1 MTAMTYRLRPL
12 ILLLMLACLTAWAQ
26 PSAAA
31 RLASVSGEA
40 GAESV
45 RDSSTFKLGEQ
56 DELTISYNITKTGDA
71 CNVQVRLFRK
81 QGDEWRVVTI
91 VHQTKGTSRGN
102 KNTTLPAGDYKIEVV
117 ATDARFSV
125 TVDN

>member
-12 ILLLMLACLTAWAQ
+12 ILLLMLACLTAWTPPAV
-26 PSAAA
+26 AA

-40 GAESV
+40 GTEGV
-45 RDSSTFKLGEQ
+45 RDASTFKLGEQ
-56 DELTISYNITKTGDA
+56 DELTISYNITQTGDA

-91 VHQTKGTSRGN
+91 VHQTKETSRGS
-102 KNTTLPAGDYKIEVV
+102 KKTTLPAGDYKIQVV
-117 ATDARFSV
+117 ATDARFTV